1 MFLIFYYLMKL
12 QSVSVLKQSDEAKN
26 ILRDYKWGAAGQ
38 GAGRAKEEEL
48 EAGEQDDEGNS
59 CENLGW
65 ESRKYEEER
74 SMYQKG
80 SNCSLS
86 CWHSKRKGRD
96 DERREQDTVEII
108 SDELEA
114 AEEKE
119 AFDGNDEEF
128 IEEILVPLI
137 RPAAQQLLAK
147 GEEELVRN
155 YVKHLLD
162 N

>member
-1 MFLIFYYLMKL
+1 
-12 QSVSVLKQSDEAKN
+12 
-26 ILRDYKWGAAGQ
+26 
-38 GAGRAKEEEL
+38 
-48 EAGEQDDEGNS
+48 
-59 CENLGW
+59 
-65 ESRKYEEER
+65 
-74 SMYQKG
+74 MYQKG

-147 GEEELVRN
+147 WGGGAGQELCEAFIGYRN
-155 YVKHLLD
+155 II
-162 N
+162 